1 MQEDISEQR
10 HVVEAVEILRTMMM
24 KKQWKMAGKRLMNL
38 NLELSEMQEDIS
50 EQRLVVEAAEILRT
64 MMKKQWK
71 MTGKRLMTLLQ
82 NPGWL
87 EMLFMLQYSSL
98 RSLEDMEM
106 LEDIRLKTNTRR

>member
-1 MQEDISEQR
+1 MQEDIPEQR
-10 HVVEAVEILRTMMM
+10 HVVEAVEIMRTKMM
-24 KKQWKMAGKRLMNL
+24 KKQWKMIGKRLMNL

-50 EQRLVVEAAEILRT
+50 EQRLVVEAAEIMRT
-64 MMKKQWK
+64 KMMKKQWK

-98 RSLEDMEM
+98 RSL
-106 LEDIRLKTNTRR
+106 